1 MAVSFF
7 TCSSFIVIQT
17 RFFILPFGLYSDAA
31 LFLLLFGIP
40 SALLSTSSQ
49 PTIDKSLGGVEK
61 VPVFKL
67 PTRYP
72 SQNEGQK
79 GGRLKRSIWRA
90 APSASAE

>member
-1 MAVSFF
+1 MTVSFF
-7 TCSSFIVIQT
+7 TCSSFILTQT

-31 LFLLLFGIP
+31 LFLLLLGIP

-79 GGRLKRSIWRA
+79 GSRLKRSI
-90 APSASAE
+90 